1 MLFPIFAME
10 ISEFSAMRKYQ
21 RMCYTSSGRIHLPKC
36 PRNDTENVC
45 TYFDTLLECLNSQN
59 KKLNEWTVNK
69 QKREWETRNYS
80 ITIRVF
86 TILSMLFYIICI
98 QNINHFHS
106 KYTWFF
112 FFIFIINLFFVSF
125 EHTALFNLLN
135 ESRWKKAKRGNHS
148 KIHLLMIWFW
158 SEIEYSHVNLN

>member
-45 TYFDTLLECLNSQN
+45 TYFDTLLECLNSRN

-98 QNINHFHS
+98 QNIIHFHS

-112 FFIFIINLFFVSF
+112 FHFYYKFVFRFVWTHGSFQFVKREQMKEGKERQSF
-125 EHTALFNLLN
+125 EDSFVDDLVLVRN
-135 ESRWKKAKRGNHS
+135 R
-148 KIHLLMIWFW
+148 I
-158 SEIEYSHVNLN
+158 